1 MPTKYSLDTKIE
13 ALNLL
18 DQLDGDFRE
27 LASRLD
33 IPLKTIR
40 GWRSSEEELRQRF
53 EDRQYRHFANLKL
66 TLLKDMLETS
76 CDIMKKIKSGENEGI
91 APSQLAYTLSTL
103 LNQAKQ
109 LEESFEDLAPNPQME
124 TESTSI
130 RYVYHHHAQD
140 APPRTARNPEQPG
153 SLQSPGLRQALG
165 QIGIGTD
172 RNS

>member
-18 DQLDGDFRE
+18 DQLDGDFH
-27 LASRLD
+27 LVKSRLD

-76 CDIMKKIKSGENEGI
+76 CDIMKTIKSGENEGI
-91 APSQLAYTLSTL
+91 APQPTRLH
-103 LNQAKQ
+103 
-109 LEESFEDLAPNPQME
+109 PVNP
-124 TESTSI
+124 
-130 RYVYHHHAQD
+130 A
-140 APPRTARNPEQPG
+140 
-153 SLQSPGLRQALG
+153 
-165 QIGIGTD
+165 
-172 RNS
+172 